1 MERKSFE
8 FVGVVAVY
16 NRVLQLLQT
25 QSKSFLWLTIN
36 TYALFFKIPWN
47 CLSLQQTTPF
57 KIAKKTFKYIK
68 SLHFIYS
75 SHLVNTPYKLNF
87 HPASAMT
94 YLSQKTD
101 SHHSLGSRLGVR
113 ETECEFSLIF

>member
-1 MERKSFE
+1 MAANRDNLEPVKKKLQKNNLEDLYSIKVLWKE
-8 FVGVVAVY
+8 SILCLWELWHSQCGVY

-57 KIAKKTFKYIK
+57 KIAKKNLNILKAYI
-68 SLHFIYS
+68 LFIT
-75 SHLVNTPYKLNF
+75 HIWFTLIVN
-87 HPASAMT
+87 
-94 YLSQKTD
+94 
-101 SHHSLGSRLGVR
+101 
-113 ETECEFSLIF
+113 